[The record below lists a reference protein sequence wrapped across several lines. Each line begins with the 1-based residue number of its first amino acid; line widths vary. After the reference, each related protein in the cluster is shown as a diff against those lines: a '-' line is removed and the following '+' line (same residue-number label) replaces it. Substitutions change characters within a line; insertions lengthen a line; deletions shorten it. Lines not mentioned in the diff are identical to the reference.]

1 MPTATWICFPP
12 RTSSIWWRSIREQVI
27 NLTGQ
32 RYLDGYNNDEEQFK
46 ALMGQG
52 LAFSQN
58 YNLKIGVALTPEQM
72 ALLTQDILW
81 LVNTTVTLPDGSQQN
96 VLVPQVYARIQPG
109 DLEGSG
115 ALIAGRNLNLNLG
128 EGLFNSGHRF
138 YQRNP
143 ACLSWLCY
151 SEIF

>member
-1 MPTATWICFPP
+1 M
-12 RTSSIWWRSIREQVI
+12 I

-81 LVNTTVTLPDGSQQN
+81 LVNTTVTLPDGSQQD

-109 DLEGSG
+109 DLDGSG
-115 ALIAGRNLNLNLG
+115 ELIAGRNVNLNLG
-128 EGLFNSGHRF
+128 EGLFNRGHRF

-151 SEIF
+151 Y

>member
-1 MPTATWICFPP
+1 M
-12 RTSSIWWRSIREQVI
+12 I

-81 LVNTTVTLPDGSQQN
+81 LVNTTVTLPDGSQQD

-109 DLEGSG
+109 DLDGSG
-115 ALIAGRNLNLNLG
+115 ELIAGRNVNLNLG

-138 YQRNP
+138 HQRNP

-151 SEIF
+151 Y